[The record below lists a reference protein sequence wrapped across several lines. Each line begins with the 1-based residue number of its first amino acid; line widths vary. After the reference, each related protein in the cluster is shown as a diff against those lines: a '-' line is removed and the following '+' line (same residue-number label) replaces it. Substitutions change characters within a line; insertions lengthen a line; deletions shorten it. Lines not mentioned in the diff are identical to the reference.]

1 MSNSNLQNLPPEM
14 QARIAQII
22 QQGKVNP
29 NPPESP
35 HQAAIAQ
42 TPEPKQEQAITKPP
56 SLMDHTIALRHEVAA
71 VRQELAALQG
81 QLNAVAQVTDAVGNA
96 VGQLYSMFHEQSTP
110 TTYSQE
116 FTAAP
121 PSQVDDY

>member
-1 MSNSNLQNLPPEM
+1 MANENMDKLPPEM
-14 QARIAQII
+14 QQRIQDIIAKAQA
-22 QQGKVNP
+22 NP
-29 NPPESP
+29 VAAQ
-35 HQAAIAQ
+35 QAAPQQ
-42 TPEPKQEQAITKPP
+42 TAPPAAPITKPP

-71 VRQELAALQG
+71 VRQELAAVQA

-116 FTAAP
+116 FQAAP
-121 PSQVDDY
+121 PAQVDDY

>member
-14 QARIAQII
+14 QARIANII
-22 QQGKVNP
+22 QQAKTNP
-29 NPPESP
+29 APPETP
-35 HQAAIAQ
+35 HQAAIAKS
-42 TPEPKQEQAITKPP
+42 PEPSPPAPPAKPP
-56 SLMDHTIALRHEVAA
+56 SLMDHTITLRHEVAA
-71 VRQELAALQG
+71 VRQELAAVKA

-110 TTYSQE
+110 TTYSEE
-116 FTAAP
+116 FQASA